1 MARDDM
7 QLSGLQEPAAIR
19 DRTDNAPTTSAPTT
33 NSPHGHVAF
42 EGYLVDRRR
51 WLITHGGEL
60 IPLQRKAFDLL
71 LYLLDHRDQVISK
84 ETLMG
89 ALWSNLVVEESNVTQ
104 QMFLLRRALS
114 KHHSGIKIIQ
124 TIPGRGYRFVPS
136 LEYPH
141 QETAASGMFLHAHTS
156 RVTMTISEET
166 EDDPPV
172 AVVVQRAVPP
182 TELRWRGFLAV
193 SCALF
198 ALGGYGLRCWQE
210 HAEHQDDIHLVS
222 THQAVPAQM

>member
-1 MARDDM
+1 M
-7 QLSGLQEPAAIR
+7 QLSGIQAPGAIS
-19 DRTDNAPTTSAPTT
+19 DRTESVHAATL
-33 NSPHGHVAF
+33 PHRLLAF
-42 EGYLVDRRR
+42 EGYLIDRRR
-51 WLITHGGEL
+51 WLISHGGEL

-71 LYLLDHRDQVISK
+71 LYLLDRRDQVVAK

-104 QMFLLRRALS
+104 QIFLLRKALS
-114 KHHSGIKIIQ
+114 RHRSGTRIIE

-141 QETAASGMFLHAHTS
+141 PETAASGVFLHAHTS
-156 RVTMTISEET
+156 RMTIAVGEESEHES
-166 EDDPPV
+166 PPAMVIRGV
-172 AVVVQRAVPP
+172 APP
-182 TELRWRGFLAV
+182 TKQRWSGFLAV

-210 HAEHQDDIHLVS
+210 HIDLQDSVRLVS
-222 THQAVPAQM
+222 THEEVQPPM